1 MINPSLPWVTFW
13 LNSPETSTFG
23 SSLDPLPLPGKYLH
37 QVLFLAKKK
46 HTVAI
51 SLLPPFISLISMVL
65 AAASAAKSHQ
75 LCQPL
80 CNPTDGSRPGSSI
93 PAILQAR
100 VLEWVAIAFSTMVRR
115 KTLYFIIISVQ
126 FSSVTHLCPTLCNPM
141 NHSTPGLPV
150 HHQLPEFTQTHVH
163 WVSDAIQSSHRVVPF
178 FSRLQSFPASG
189 SFQMSQ
195 FFL

>member
-1 MINPSLPWVTFW
+1 M
-13 LNSPETSTFG
+13 NSPETSTFG

-51 SLLPPFISLISMVL
+51 SLLPPFINLISMVL
-65 AAASAAKSHQ
+65 AAAAAAKSHQ

-100 VLEWVAIAFSTMVRR
+100 VLEWVAIAFSTMVHR

-126 FSSVTHLCPTLCNPM
+126 FSHSLVSNSLQPHEPQHARPPCPSP
-141 NHSTPGLPV
+141 TP
-150 HHQLPEFTQTHVH
+150 
-163 WVSDAIQSSHRVVPF
+163 RVYSNSCP
-178 FSRLQSFPASG
+178 L
-189 SFQMSQ
+189 SQ
-195 FFL
+195 